1 MGTVTSGSRHGH
13 IKITS
18 GTHRDR
24 REHGEIIARSLRDQW
39 DIMSVSLWNYVT
51 IVTMIPR
58 SLSRHDHTFFC
69 EVVRVMWPPW
79 KNQKQFSKKIIKIK
93 QNHGK

>member
-24 REHGEIIARSLRDQW
+24 REHGEIIARSRLGQHVDITVELRYNRDH
-39 DIMSVSLWNYVT
+39 DSMVALTS
-51 IVTMIPR
+51 R
-58 SLSRHDHTFFC
+58 SYIFRRRSDEWAPSASNEKTKFF
-69 EVVRVMWPPW
+69 
-79 KNQKQFSKKIIKIK
+79 
-93 QNHGK
+93 